1 MAEDKIAEFV
11 RRKRKVQTQTVEI
24 KEVKIPWYRR
34 PIERE
39 AFSIKEDKNGKFYAQ
54 HNEWSKRVWIGPYH
68 SQDEV
73 NKIIDSYVEESLKGS
88 LDKKPIDSIHSVIID
103 DEKSYFSS

>member
-24 KEVKIPWYRR
+24 KEVKTPWYKR

-39 AFSIKEDKNGKFYAQ
+39 AFSIKKGKNGKFYAQ

-68 SQDEV
+68 SEDEAS
-73 NKIIDSYVEESLKGS
+73 KIIDSYIEESLKGS
-88 LDKKPIDSIHSVIID
+88 LHKKPMDSIHSVIVD
-103 DEKSYFSS
+103 DEKTFF